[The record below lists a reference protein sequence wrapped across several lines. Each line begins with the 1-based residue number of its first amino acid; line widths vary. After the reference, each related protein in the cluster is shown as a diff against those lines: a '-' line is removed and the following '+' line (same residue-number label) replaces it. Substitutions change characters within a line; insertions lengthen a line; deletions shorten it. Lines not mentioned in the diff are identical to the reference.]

1 MAKVDYDP
9 VPTVAPETQ
18 APDDLQHISASPNAF
33 GAAVG
38 QGVEALGQG
47 ALDASK
53 FYDRVSADDATNN
66 TLQQATSILHGDP
79 NKMVMGPDGTMVP
92 DTGYFGK
99 RGADAMSAREGVSQ
113 SLDEAIQEH
122 RESLSTPM
130 AKYQYDV
137 DTRRYRAQWQA
148 QIGDYAD
155 GQQKVWA
162 QDTNTTSATLG
173 LNAAARAPMDPVA
186 VADAQNTVRNAYV
199 KNAQLQFGHDPT
211 VTQGAVLKADQDVAI
226 ARIHSSLISDPA
238 AAQKIFDE
246 SAPILGSRADYDQL
260 GRQVKEASINA
271 TMSPAIDR
279 AVSDAVSTARGLV
292 GQPGASEGGAP
303 HPFNIGN
310 VKAASGGFAQ
320 PASPTDGV
328 VLAANNLRSGYRGL
342 TLEQIGAKWAPA
354 GDHNNPSQWA
364 ANVSRASGIGVDQV
378 PNLDDPK
385 TLSSLVSG
393 IGVAEK
399 SRGDLAAFTPDVVNQ
414 GVTQALG
421 GGHANLTAS
430 GATGGQASG
439 TYPSTADALAA
450 KLPDIQDKAQSDAE
464 KLFPNYP
471 DAQERYVQ
479 GVTRRV
485 EQTISQQHQMYEI
498 DTHVVQGALDGP
510 NKPVSEEAL
519 RASSPQVAAAWDR
532 MQTENPMGAIGVR
545 NMFDANARGAART
558 YGTLSKD
565 YVDRVLAPSTD
576 ATRISNASQ
585 LWPYVGPGDDAPLTN
600 TGAGALTSLLAA
612 RAGPQG
618 EAFASQAKTFL
629 DNAYGQLTFS
639 NKATG
644 LRDPK
649 GEALYSKFLA
659 QALPQLEAANKNG
672 TLAKTLDPKSPDY
685 LGNVA
690 NTFART
696 PAQIVHDRLAGEGQ
710 PNLLSGEGGAF
721 IQLKIA
727 VQEGRITRQ
736 EGDWIAERLGAPP
749 DAAPKPGAPHRAKPA
764 PPPEKPA
771 GGDFLLG
778 GYNPHPR
785 AF

>member
-148 QIGDYAD
+148 QIGEYAD

-162 QDTNTTSATLG
+162 TDTNTTSATLG

-238 AAQKIFDE
+238 AAQKIFDD

-271 TMSPAIDR
+271 TMSPAIDH
-279 AVSDAVSTARGLV
+279 AVSDAVSTAQGLV
-292 GQPGASEGGAP
+292 GQPGAAQSGGIHGAILQQESGNRSDVANSVDGAIGP
-303 HPFNIGN
+303 GQVMPKTFAQYAKPGEVITNPADNRAVANRILDDYSQKYNGDPARVAVAYFSGPGN
-310 VKAASGGFAQ
+310 V
-320 PASPTDGV
+320 
-328 VLAANNLRSGYRGL
+328 
-342 TLEQIGAKWAPA
+342 APA
-354 GDHNNPSQWA
+354 GSATPYLHDYKDGNGTSVSTYVSQ
-364 ANVSRASGIGVDQV
+364 VQGR
-378 PNLDDPK
+378 
-385 TLSSLVSG
+385 
-393 IGVAEK
+393 
-399 SRGDLAAFTPDVVNQ
+399 LA
-414 GVTQALG
+414 G
-421 GGHANLTAS
+421 GGGS
-430 GATGGQASG
+430 GSG

-450 KLPDIQDKAQSDAE
+450 KLPEIQDKAQADAE

-639 NKATG
+639 NKGTG

-659 QALPQLEAANKNG
+659 QALPQLEAANKDG
-672 TLAKTLDPKSPDY
+672 TLAKRLDPKSPDY

-736 EGDWIAERLGAPP
+736 EGDWIAEKLGAPP
-749 DAAPKPGAPHRAKPA
+749 DAAPKPGAAHPAKPA

-771 GGDFLLG
+771 GSGFLLG